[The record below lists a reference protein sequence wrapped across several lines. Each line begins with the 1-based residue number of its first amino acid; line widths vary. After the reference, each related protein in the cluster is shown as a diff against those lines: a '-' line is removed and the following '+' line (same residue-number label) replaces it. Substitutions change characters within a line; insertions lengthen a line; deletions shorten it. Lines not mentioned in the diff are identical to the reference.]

1 MTKKTEENQA
11 FWKELEMNFLQ
22 RFQEETDSDYNF
34 KIPLDIIDRYF
45 TIVRG
50 LNGSDQCLFP
60 SNAQTSVLILLKRNF
75 LRFQEFTEPED
86 IVRYINMIQSITL
99 SKTLRYICDDQ
110 VKSRMYHFFLQNK
123 DLLTKRDFK
132 HWALSIYNFK

>member
-60 SNAQTSVLILLKRNF
+60 SNAQTSVLILLKRNLLS
-75 LRFQEFTEPED
+75 LRT
-86 IVRYINMIQSITL
+86 SSAT
-99 SKTLRYICDDQ
+99 ST
-110 VKSRMYHFFLQNK
+110 
-123 DLLTKRDFK
+123 
-132 HWALSIYNFK
+132 